1 MKGYSDMSHHANPAH
16 QKAFYQRQKDAGLI
30 KISVWVPKIK
40 KEEFREAYDKLANRW
55 RKLDIFK

>member
-1 MKGYSDMSHHANPAH
+1 MSHHANPAH